1 MLKSGSRT
9 KLLKEYT
16 DAYELIKETEKDL
29 ERLRRQQDRVHDVV
43 KGSMEEF
50 PYTQKNIHIEGIDR
64 NSISSKMQR
73 KEELLLIERKRNAQM
88 IKEQVEEMINQM
100 PARIQRIVKMRYFEN
115 YSWEEIAVRMGRN
128 ASADSVRM
136 ECRRYLE

>member
-16 DAYELIKETEKDL
+16 DACELIKETEKDL

-43 KGSMEEF
+43 KGSMHEF
-50 PYTQKNIHIEGIDR
+50 PYIQTTVHIEGIDR
-64 NSISSKMQR
+64 NSKSSKIQR
-73 KEELLLIERKRNAQM
+73 KEELLLIERKRKAQM